1 MGLST
6 GSEISAHPFRG
17 VMVCCAR
24 GSLAFKNTF
33 LDSDPVSVEQPLPY
47 ALAKACTKTAIAAH
61 SNLPTRASRR
71 VHALVP

>member
-1 MGLST
+1 VST
-6 GSEISAHPFRG
+6 AGYVKLLLPPRQSRG
-17 VMVCCAR
+17 NSHW
-24 GSLAFKNTF
+24 GLAFKNTF

-71 VHALVP
+71 VHASVP